1 MFNYSQSPRCYRE
14 KEFYAWLLDGH
25 EISEEKCR
33 HTVLEVARLEIIASA
48 LGCGSGKLYSSHN
61 HEIYATYSDLL
72 TSVEFKKYLLFN
84 GKPVTDSLNALKAY
98 MVFVQEEKIAKK
110 EAKQKKPLIWTKNS
124 ILYVHK
130 GKISCQRNGH
140 PIIDTTAVLLTK
152 GCNTVELS
160 VSYCTKCGKFFIGE
174 EAYNTYR
181 KQYGALIGHIR
192 LESSGSTSYNGE
204 PLADASPLR
213 LCGYTVNKTDNLS
226 EYERQYIITQVIINE
241 VMTKSEVINYLEYF
255 IDHNGRQERNQLA
268 VEKWQSDLRFTLSYN
283 FEEQDRYLIT
293 DIQPYSSFRNNWNLV
308 A

>member
-1 MFNYSQSPRCYRE
+1 MFNCDQSPRCNRE
-14 KEFYAWLLDGH
+14 KEFYEWLLGEH
-25 EISEEKCR
+25 EISEEKSR
-33 HTVLEVARLEIIASA
+33 QMVLEVARLEIIAAA
-48 LGCGSGKLYSSHN
+48 LRCGSGKLYSRQN

-72 TSVEFKKYLLFN
+72 ASVEFRRYLLFN
-84 GKPVTDSLNALKAY
+84 ERTETDSLDALKAY
-98 MVFVQEEKIAKK
+98 MVFIQEKAVENR

-130 GKISCQRNGH
+130 GKISCQSNGH
-140 PIIDTTAVLLTK
+140 PVIETTAVLLTK
-152 GCNTVELS
+152 GCKTVELS

-174 EAYNTYR
+174 ESYNSYR
-181 KQYGALIGHIR
+181 KQYGALIGRIR
-192 LESSGSTSYNGE
+192 LESSGFTSYNSE

-226 EYERQYIITQVIINE
+226 EYERQYIITQVIING
-241 VMTKSEVINYLEYF
+241 VMTKSEVISYLEYF

-268 VEKWQSDLRFTLSYN
+268 VEKWQSDLEFTLSYN

-293 DIQPYSSFRNNWNLV
+293 DIQPYSSFRGNSNLV